1 MNHFLVLRLHDMKK
15 EKIGFIG
22 LGVMGKPMAMNL
34 LNAGYKL
41 TVWNRTKSKMDD
53 LLALGASGAKSPREV
68 AEKSDVVITMVTDS
82 SDVEEVTLGPEGVVH
97 GVHKGLTVIDMSSI
111 SPTVTQKVANELC
124 AKGAMVLDAPVSG
137 GEIGAKQATLSIMV
151 GGTKET
157 FDECLPI
164 LQVLGKRITHMGSNG
179 MGQTTKLCN
188 QVICALNIQAVC
200 EGLMLGAKAGLDL
213 KKLLEVVTAGAAG
226 SWMLSNLG
234 PKIVERDMRPG
245 FKIKHQQKDLKT
257 VLSFASELEL
267 PLPATALVQQMFRAV
282 EAEGLGE
289 QGTQAAIV
297 AMEKL
302 AGKKVS

>member
-1 MNHFLVLRLHDMKK
+1 LNGKRR
-15 EKIGFIG
+15 IGFIG

-34 LNAGYKL
+34 LKAGYPM
-41 TVWNRTKSKMDD
+41 TVWNRTRSKMND
-53 LLALGASGAKSPREV
+53 LLAEGAEGADSPKEV

-82 SDVEEVTLGPEGVVH
+82 PDVEEVVLGPNGVIH
-97 GVHKGLTVIDMSSI
+97 GARPGLILIDMSTI
-111 SPTVTQKVANELC
+111 SPSVARKVAEKL
-124 AKGAMVLDAPVSG
+124 AEKGVKMLDAPVSG
-137 GEIGAKQATLSIMV
+137 GEIGAIKGTLSIMV
-151 GGTKET
+151 GGPKEA

-164 LQVLGKRITHMGSNG
+164 LEVLGKRITYMGPNG

-213 KKLLEVVTAGAAG
+213 KKLLDVVTAGAAG

-234 PKIVERDMRPG
+234 PKMVERDFRPG
-245 FKIKHQQKDLKT
+245 FKIRHQQKDLRL
-257 VLSFASELEL
+257 VLSFAAELGL
-267 PLPATALVQQMFRAV
+267 PLPGTALVQQMLRAV

-289 QGTQAAIV
+289 KGTQAAIV

-302 AGKKVS
+302 AGRKLSEED

>member
-1 MNHFLVLRLHDMKK
+1 MKT

-22 LGVMGKPMAMNL
+22 LGVMGKPMALNL
-34 LNAGYKL
+34 LNAGYEL

-53 LLALGASGAKSPREV
+53 LLVAGASGAESPRGV

-82 SDVEEVTLGPEGVVH
+82 SDVEEVTLGPEGAIY
-97 GVHKGLTVIDMSSI
+97 GVHKDLIIIDMSSI
-111 SPTVTQKVANELC
+111 SPTVTLKIANELK
-124 AKGAMVLDAPVSG
+124 AKGVEVLDAPVSG

-151 GGTKET
+151 GGPKET
-157 FDECLPI
+157 FDKCLPI

-213 KKLLEVVTAGAAG
+213 RKLLEVVTAGAAG

-234 PKIVERDMRPG
+234 PKMIERDMRPG
-245 FKIKHQQKDLKT
+245 FKIKHQQKDLKL
-257 VLSFASELEL
+257 VLSFAAELGL
-267 PLPATALVQQMFRAV
+267 PLPGTALVQQMFRAV

-302 AGKKVS
+302 SGRKIS